1 MDKKVYFLVL
11 IIQIEKNIDR
21 MEALS
26 GTLVF
31 WFISVGLVVGA
42 LTKVLIWNKG
52 VKLVTNLVGGVLG
65 AVVVGVI
72 SVYLEF
78 PGSLIFALVGSISIL
93 FILNVF
99 HAQSEPSHH

>member
-1 MDKKVYFLVL
+1 MDKKVYFLL
-11 IIQIEKNIDR
+11 LPIQIENNIAQ
-21 MEALS
+21 MEVLS
-26 GTLVF
+26 GTLIF

-42 LTKVLIWNKG
+42 LTSVLIWNRG

-65 AVVVGVI
+65 ALVVGVI

-78 PGSLIFALVGSISIL
+78 PGSLVFALVGSISIL

>member
-1 MDKKVYFLVL
+1 
-11 IIQIEKNIDR
+11 

-42 LTKVLIWNKG
+42 LTKVLVWNRG
-52 VKLVTNLVGGVLG
+52 VKLVTNLVAGVLG
-65 AVVVGVI
+65 AVVVGAI
-72 SVYLEF
+72 SVFLEF

-99 HAQSEPSHH
+99 HAQESEPAH